1 MPWADSIGLVPP
13 FAAYLRVYE
22 PLIAFERARQLHW
35 RQYLAAGRAVP
46 QVAGPGRQREMVIA
60 ALGAGGTRL
69 PVMPDE
75 AYVLTDGE
83 ATLVCPWDLRIQVAH
98 GALNAREGLP
108 EDIADAFV
116 PPALTTVAETAV
128 AEWKAA
134 ADPLG
139 EAVRTSTRAT
149 GSPLTHDQL
158 LHEQISGWAV
168 PARWFAFFEYDERR
182 VTLSPPGRFLRYRT
196 PIARARRRAH
206 RALAVLRR
214 AIGERAPITTAVEG
228 DVRWL
233 EEFHPRSVVELDYG
247 RLALLMGDRE
257 LLDDD
262 SPQLVADTMA
272 ALGRH
277 DPSAASELY
286 TRLLDR
292 WRTVQ
297 MRERWN

>member
-1 MPWADSIGLVPP
+1 VPP

-35 RQYLAAGRAVP
+35 RQYLAAGRAAP
-46 QVAGPGRQREMVIA
+46 QAAGPARQREMAIA
-60 ALGAGGTRL
+60 GLGAGWTRL
-69 PVMPDE
+69 PELPDE

-83 ATLVCPWDLRIQVAH
+83 ATLICPWDLRVQVAH

-116 PPALTTVAETAV
+116 PPALTTLAENVVT
-128 AEWKAA
+128 EWKAA

-139 EAVRTSTRAT
+139 EAVRAGTRST

-158 LHEQISGWAV
+158 LHEQVSGWAV
-168 PARWFAFFEYDERR
+168 PARWFAFVEYDERR
-182 VTLSPPGRFLRYRT
+182 VTLALPGRYLRYRT

-206 RALAVLRR
+206 RTLAVLRR
-214 AIGERAPITTAVEG
+214 AVGDRAPITAAVES

-247 RLALLMGDRE
+247 GLALLMGDRE

-272 ALGRH
+272 ALSRN
-277 DPSAASELY
+277 DSAAAGELY
-286 TRLLDR
+286 SRLLDR
-292 WRTVQ
+292 WRIVQ
-297 MRERWN
+297 MRERRN